1 MVTVYYPFSIPYKD
15 VPGAGLVPAVEVEL
29 YYGGRLARAV
39 GVFDSGSTHTVFS
52 VVHAEALGIDD
63 VTQGEFFSA
72 MTMSGRSVEYYL
84 FDVEMALRI
93 QEHPVRFPGRVGF
106 FPARSPRNI
115 LGRIVVFS
123 RFEIGFKESGQ
134 RVQIR
139 PEE

>member
-1 MVTVYYPFSIPYKD
+1 MVTVHYLFSIPYKD

-29 YYGGRLARAV
+29 HYGGQLARAV

-52 VVHAEALGIDD
+52 VVHAETLGIDD
-63 VTQGEFFSA
+63 VTQGELFRA
-72 MTMSGRSVEYYL
+72 TTMSGKPVEYYL

-93 QEHPVRFPGRVGF
+93 QEHPVRFPRRVGF
-106 FPARSPRNI
+106 FPVRSPRNI
-115 LGRIVVFS
+115 LGRNLVFS